1 MPNMLEILIGMGSH
15 EHLRGGIVYYCFNF
29 RKLLLVRPRPAFSVL
44 QLAGVTPGFQIPGN
58 DGGSF
63 PDTLVPMQKATFS
76 SAHFRGQM
84 ASVCSTLSAQIS
96 KHVIPP
102 LLPYCGRYLR
112 YAGTVGVP
120 AVFSRPIHILTKSVF
135 KLQRMQPRSGKQTSQ
150 RLGQTH
156 YAESVVL

>member
-58 DGGSF
+58 DRGSF
-63 PDTLVPMQKATFS
+63 PDTSVPMQKATFS

-96 KHVIPP
+96 KHVIPA
-102 LLPYCGRYLR
+102 YYYRRYRR
-112 YAGTVGVP
+112 YQYRRYRRYGTRI
-120 AVFSRPIHILTKSVF
+120 SHNN
-135 KLQRMQPRSGKQTSQ
+135 RS
-150 RLGQTH
+150 
-156 YAESVVL
+156 

>member
-112 YAGTVGVP
+112 YRTVGSTVPTVPASTYGRYRGTVGTKYLRYGTV
-120 AVFSRPIHILTKSVF
+120 ILSTRAWV
-135 KLQRMQPRSGKQTSQ
+135 
-150 RLGQTH
+150 
-156 YAESVVL
+156 